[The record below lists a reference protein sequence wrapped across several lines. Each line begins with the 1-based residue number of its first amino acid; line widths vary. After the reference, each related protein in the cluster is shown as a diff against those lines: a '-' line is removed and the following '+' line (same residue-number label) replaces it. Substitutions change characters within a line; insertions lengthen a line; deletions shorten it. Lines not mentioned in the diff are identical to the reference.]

1 MRTTSAAAVTLMLAL
16 AAAGCR
22 DRKAPPPARQAP
34 PAPAPGGR
42 LQLALQ
48 LADSAAWNQEDTL
61 VVTLANGSAAPV
73 DDARVQLFVQAPVA
87 VLADSASPARPRV
100 ETNAAGTRLTFAV
113 GTVAPGRTV
122 EIRQAFRT
130 PPAPARPAPPVPGAP
145 PAPKPRTPPSPTDT
159 LTRFVVRVLLLRAR
173 DSLELSAPAEDTLH
187 IRPGSEVAVGGC
199 TTAADVSVTRYGIG
213 PVRVGM
219 TMAALR
225 SACPEARDTAWKGE
239 EGTQEAGAIVMPGG
253 RRVLAVSAGE
263 RVARLVVDQPG
274 LKTAAG
280 FGVGSPVGELRAT
293 YGRMCA
299 GTAEKRFAVWFP
311 NAPGVSF
318 ALDSAATHAWAP
330 THAHPDSIPDET
342 RVGALWVRAGSDDCP
357 APPPAP

>member
-1 MRTTSAAAVTLMLAL
+1 MRTKSAAAAILLAL

-22 DRKAPPPARQAP
+22 DKKAPPPAQQAP
-34 PAPAPGGR
+34 PAQAPAGR

-48 LADSAAWNQEDTL
+48 LADSAAWNQEDTM

-73 DDARVQLFVQAPVA
+73 DDALVQLFVQAPVA
-87 VLADSASPARPRV
+87 VVADSAAATKPKV

-113 GTVAPGRTV
+113 GAVAPGRSV

-130 PPAPARPAPPVPGAP
+130 PPAPAKPAPPVPGAP
-145 PAPKPRTPPSPTDT
+145 PAPKPRTPPSPADT
-159 LTRFVVRVLLLRAR
+159 LTRFVVRARLLRAR
-173 DSLELSAPAEDTLH
+173 DSLELAAPAEDTLH

-239 EGTQEAGAIVMPGG
+239 EGTQEAGAVVMPGG
-253 RRVLAVSAGE
+253 RRVVAVAAGD
-263 RVARLVVDQPG
+263 RVGRLMVDQPG

-299 GTAEKRFAVWFP
+299 GTTEKRFAVWFP

-318 ALDSAATHAWAP
+318 ALDSAATRVWAP
-330 THAHPDSIPDET
+330 TRAHPDSIPDET
-342 RVGALWVRAGSDDCP
+342 RIGALWVRPGNDDCP
-357 APPPAP
+357 PPAAAP